1 MRVVAVA
8 FRRAF
13 DAIFLARPVLLGPV
27 WVVYGAGAVIAGS
40 HPGIDLLFVSLIVA
54 GVYIHNQIAD
64 IESDRANDKLFLLA
78 DGFVSRRAA
87 WTLAIVYWIIAL
99 AWAALHGPR
108 FWLYL
113 SAFLLGFAY
122 NAGVPS
128 PWKGRPWLGLLA
140 NAAAHATITFVAG
153 YVAAG
158 GDFADGLVSS
168 LPYATAV
175 SAVYL
180 GTTIMD
186 HVGDAAV
193 GKQTFAVRYGAR
205 ATSWVIS
212 TLIAASVLLAG
223 VLGDWW
229 MAAAS
234 VCAIG
239 PLPWLLR
246 SPSRV
251 SAERVVK
258 TAVLALSVVVAI
270 RWPMLGVLAA
280 ATFLAS
286 RIYYRRRFG
295 IQYPN
300 FGPANVTP

>member
-1 MRVVAVA
+1 MRGVAVA

-64 IESDRANDKLFLLA
+64 IESDRANNKLFLLA
-78 DGFVSRRAA
+78 DGLVSRRAA
-87 WTLAIVYWIIAL
+87 WTLAIAYWIIAL
-99 AWAALHGPR
+99 TWAALHGPR
-108 FWLYL
+108 LWLYL

-128 PWKGRPWLGLLA
+128 PWKGRPWLGLIA

-158 GDFADGLVSS
+158 GNFVDGFVRSI
-168 LPYATAV
+168 PYATAV
-175 SAVYL
+175 AAVYL

-205 ATSWVIS
+205 ATSWVIGA
-212 TLIAASVLLAG
+212 LIVTSAVVAG
-223 VLGDWW
+223 MLGDWW

-246 SPSRV
+246 NPSRV

-258 TAVLALSVVVAI
+258 TAVLALSVAVTI

-280 ATFLAS
+280 ATFFAS

-295 IQYPN
+295 IQYPS
-300 FGPANVTP
+300 FGPAKPTP

>member
-1 MRVVAVA
+1 MRGARVA
-8 FRRAF
+8 FQRVF

-27 WVVYGAGAVIAGS
+27 WVVYGAGAVIAGAR
-40 HPGIDLLFVSLIVA
+40 PGIDLLFVSLVVA

-64 IESDRANDKLFLLA
+64 VDADRANDKLFLLA
-78 DGFVSRRAA
+78 DGLVSRRTA
-87 WTLAIVYWIIAL
+87 WTLAVTYWIAAL
-99 AWAALHGPR
+99 AWAALHGQR

-113 SAFLLGFAY
+113 TAFLLGFAY

-140 NAAAHATITFVAG
+140 NAAAHATITFMAG

-158 GDFADGLVSS
+158 GDFAEGFVRSM
-168 LPYATAV
+168 PYTTAV
-175 SAVYL
+175 AAVYL

-205 ATSWVIS
+205 TTSRVIGA
-212 TLIAASVLLAG
+212 LIVASAVFAG
-223 VLGDWW
+223 ALGDWW
-229 MAAAS
+229 MATAS
-234 VCAIG
+234 VCAIVS
-239 PLPWLLR
+239 LPWLLR
-246 SPSRV
+246 NPSRV

-270 RWPMLGVLAA
+270 RWPILGVLAA
-280 ATFLAS
+280 ATFFAS
-286 RIYYRRRFG
+286 RIYYCRRFS
-295 IQYPN
+295 IRYPS
-300 FGPANVTP
+300 FGPTQTTL

>member
-1 MRVVAVA
+1 MRGVAVA

-87 WTLAIVYWIIAL
+87 WTLAIAYWIIAL
-99 AWAALHGPR
+99 AWAALHVPR

-212 TLIAASVLLAG
+212 TLIVASVLLAG

-234 VCAIG
+234 VCAR
-239 PLPWLLR
+239 P
-246 SPSRV
+246 
-251 SAERVVK
+251 
-258 TAVLALSVVVAI
+258 VAGW
-270 RWPMLGVLAA
+270 R
-280 ATFLAS
+280 
-286 RIYYRRRFG
+286 
-295 IQYPN
+295 
-300 FGPANVTP
+300 